1 MALPPKMVYYRLKMR
16 MTQTEVAARLEVD
29 PSAVSRWEAGVNPP
43 LKKYR
48 KKLAALYG
56 CTEED
61 LLKPLD

>member
-1 MALPPKMVYYRLKMR
+1 MALPPKMVYYRLKAR
-16 MTQTEVAARLEVD
+16 LSQAEVAERLEVD
-29 PSAVSRWEAGVNPP
+29 PSTISRWEAGVNPP

-61 LLKPLD
+61 LLKPMD

>member
-1 MALPPKMVYYRLKMR
+1 MVPPKMVYYRLKANL
-16 MTQTEVAARLEVD
+16 TQKEVAAKLEVD

-48 KKLAALYG
+48 RKLAEIYG

-61 LLKPLD
+61 LLKPMD

>member
-1 MALPPKMVYYRLKMR
+1 MVPPKMVYYRIKANL
-16 MTQTEVAARLEVD
+16 TQKEVAAKLEVD

-61 LLKPLD
+61 LLKPMD